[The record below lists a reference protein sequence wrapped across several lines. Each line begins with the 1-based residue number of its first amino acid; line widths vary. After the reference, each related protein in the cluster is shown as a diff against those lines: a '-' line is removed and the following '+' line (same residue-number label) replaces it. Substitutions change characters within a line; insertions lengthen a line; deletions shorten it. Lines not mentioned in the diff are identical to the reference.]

1 MLPSVQ
7 PDPQTVYRDAKG
19 DPLLYVRTEQ
29 RPGAPAPEH
38 LFVKAYNRVCLQ
50 VWAKEV
56 PEGAVLVIDAGGRK
70 QANEERWLRLAAEH
84 NVEIL
89 AGLLK
94 RACQWLPRERAQ
106 ELRQRYVEAQ
116 P

>member
-1 MLPSVQ
+1 MN

-29 RPGAPAPEH
+29 RPGASSPEH

-56 PEGAVLVIDAGGRK
+56 PEAAVLVIDAGGRR

-84 NVEIL
+84 NVGIL
-89 AGLLK
+89 TSLLK
-94 RACQWLPRERAQ
+94 RACAWLPGERAS
-106 ELRQRYVEAQ
+106 ELRKAYREAQ